1 MRISRDE
8 TGLCKLLEFNISEE
22 AKARMFYYE
31 LIEQYASLLSKSEM
45 EEFEEIIAEE
55 LKHTELLNRMIR
67 RRTGIVAEND

>member
-1 MRISRDE
+1 MRISKGE
-8 TGLCKLLEFNISEE
+8 TGLCRLLEFNISEE

-31 LIEQYASLLSKSEM
+31 LIEQYAYLLSETEM

-67 RRTGIVAEND
+67 RRNGILPES